1 MRTRL
6 ENVLPNEDHSNNLED
21 GANCW
26 AADQLDKVVSNVV
39 EDSNKE
45 EARQMTIDLHAKGL
59 PETVCCCFKTL
70 WKMKLEQVLKEVSI
84 LLNLSHL
91 QMMLHT

>member
-1 MRTRL
+1 ML
-6 ENVLPNEDHSNNLED
+6 ENILQNEDHSNNLED

-45 EARQMTIDLHAKGL
+45 VRQMTIDLHAKGL
-59 PETVCCCFKTL
+59 PETVCY
-70 WKMKLEQVLKEVSI
+70 
-84 LLNLSHL
+84 
-91 QMMLHT
+91 

>member
-1 MRTRL
+1 MNLSNTGHKIRSPEAALQNMRTRL
-6 ENVLPNEDHSNNLED
+6 ENILPNEDHSNNLED

-45 EARQMTIDLHAKGL
+45 EVRQMTIDLHAKGL
-59 PETVCCCFKTL
+59 PETVCY
-70 WKMKLEQVLKEVSI
+70 
-84 LLNLSHL
+84 
-91 QMMLHT
+91 

>member
-1 MRTRL
+1 MNLSNTGRKIRSPEAALQNMRTRL
-6 ENVLPNEDHSNNLED
+6 ENILPNEDHSNNLED

-45 EARQMTIDLHAKGL
+45 VRQMTIDLHAKGL
-59 PETVCCCFKTL
+59 PETVCY
-70 WKMKLEQVLKEVSI
+70 
-84 LLNLSHL
+84 
-91 QMMLHT
+91 

>member
-1 MRTRL
+1 MRTSL
-6 ENVLPNEDHSNNLED
+6 ENILPNEDHSNNLED

-45 EARQMTIDLHAKGL
+45 VRQMTIDLHAKGL
-59 PETVCCCFKTL
+59 PETVCY
-70 WKMKLEQVLKEVSI
+70 
-84 LLNLSHL
+84 
-91 QMMLHT
+91 

>member
-1 MRTRL
+1 MRTML
-6 ENVLPNEDHSNNLED
+6 ENILQNEDHSNNLED

-45 EARQMTIDLHAKGL
+45 ARQMTIDLHAKGL
-59 PETVCCCFKTL
+59 HETVCY
-70 WKMKLEQVLKEVSI
+70 
-84 LLNLSHL
+84 
-91 QMMLHT
+91 

>member
-1 MRTRL
+1 MNLSNTGRKIRSPEAALQNMRTRL
-6 ENVLPNEDHSNNLED
+6 ENILPNEDHSNNLED

-45 EARQMTIDLHAKGL
+45 EVRQMTIDLHAKGL
-59 PETVCCCFKTL
+59 PETVCY
-70 WKMKLEQVLKEVSI
+70 
-84 LLNLSHL
+84 
-91 QMMLHT
+91 

>member
-1 MRTRL
+1 MNLSNTGHKIRSPEAALQNMRTML
-6 ENVLPNEDHSNNLED
+6 ENILQNEDHSNNLED

-59 PETVCCCFKTL
+59 PETVCY
-70 WKMKLEQVLKEVSI
+70 
-84 LLNLSHL
+84 
-91 QMMLHT
+91 

>member
-1 MRTRL
+1 MRTML
-6 ENVLPNEDHSNNLED
+6 ENILQNEDHSNNLED

-45 EARQMTIDLHAKGL
+45 VRQMTIDLHAKGL
-59 PETVCCCFKTL
+59 PETVCY
-70 WKMKLEQVLKEVSI
+70 
-84 LLNLSHL
+84 
-91 QMMLHT
+91 

>member
-1 MRTRL
+1 MSLSNTGRKIRSPEAALQNMRTRL
-6 ENVLPNEDHSNNLED
+6 ENILPNEDHSNNLED

-45 EARQMTIDLHAKGL
+45 EVRQMTIDLHAKGL
-59 PETVCCCFKTL
+59 PETVCY
-70 WKMKLEQVLKEVSI
+70 
-84 LLNLSHL
+84 
-91 QMMLHT
+91 